1 MPRLQRTS
9 QAGQGL
15 PYEKTSFDG
24 QSPLYAKGSCRM
36 LHKQLDTKSHFEML
50 ILAMHVD
57 GDHGPLSFTAATGV
71 PRLPLSSTFTG

>member
-1 MPRLQRTS
+1 
-9 QAGQGL
+9 
-15 PYEKTSFDG
+15 
-24 QSPLYAKGSCRM
+24 M